1 MKSVAFTFG
10 RMNPPTTGHQLLV
23 NKLAAYA
30 KQHGASPRVYLSHS
44 TGKKDPLQYDTKI
57 AFARKAFGAI
67 VKKSPAKNIIQILKN
82 LEDEGFKK
90 VVLIAGSDRIPEFTK
105 LLNAYNGKEYNF
117 DEIEVISAGERD
129 PDADDV
135 SGMSASKLRA
145 LAKDEKTAEFMRGAP
160 STLKITDKKSLY
172 TAVRKALLGED
183 VMDYGHD
190 ERFTEFMIESAMK
203 DDDHIEGM
211 PSDAEIKKMLDDMD
225 HEELD
230 LHDTDALLLDIILG
244 EPDEEDEEEMDEERK
259 PLSIGQRQKMS
270 QRMKRMAKRLARLR
284 QIKSKMMPAQQ
295 RIKMRARKAALMSL
309 RKRAAG
315 SRGLN
320 YSELSPSQRIAVDS
334 ALYRRFGSKLNTAVD
349 RISQRILPNIRKKAQ
364 ASVAQARARQRTNEA
379 VNNND
384 NPMNVDATKLN
395 APHRRKTLAHRA
407 IEDEK
412 DIKEVRKSAIDK
424 DARDPGDTN
433 IVYQMRKTINS
444 RGAHETTFAN
454 GQKASISI
462 SDAKKM
468 LARFDSLCMPA
479 DKYEFTVQSGNSLSD
494 FRSILSRG
502 LDKSKKS
509 KISLSGRSFREFRSY
524 NKYQPDEPP
533 GTRLVGEAKS
543 SVGGVDPDANDDPN
557 KPRKV
562 NPKLDLLLR
571 LGLVDIDEL
580 QKYRRAL
587 RSSKKQALQSPE
599 MREKLADLLDRLL
612 DYTVGDTQTYS
623 RIRYRVQKASSE
635 SVDLSKKAEKS
646 GIDVDILNA
655 VFQREIVET
664 NDINRAFDRVNS
676 FIAGGKAAE
685 MDKDLSEAIENKKG
699 RIYKDGKWIGTVRHR
714 GDSFISHRTHPTKKL
729 SVVKS
734 HKTRADAEKHIIKSH
749 EMGEAVKEPTGGL
762 KDACWKGYAAV
773 GMKMK
778 NGRSVP
784 NCVPKEGVTENN
796 RQKCNM
802 TNEGTMCEAH
812 GTKACPTVTKQ
823 MSEKDRKQ
831 HPEVGGMID
840 EATYKG
846 KTVPL
851 NKPMS
856 GDVKKSKVYVD
867 PDGDGKAQ
875 KVNFGDKKLS
885 IKKNI
890 PARKKSYCARSSGQ
904 GNLTDKTKANFWSR
918 KAWEC

>member
-1 MKSVAFTFG
+1 
-10 RMNPPTTGHQLLV
+10 
-23 NKLAAYA
+23 
-30 KQHGASPRVYLSHS
+30 
-44 TGKKDPLQYDTKI
+44 
-57 AFARKAFGAI
+57 
-67 VKKSPAKNIIQILKN
+67 
-82 LEDEGFKK
+82 
-90 VVLIAGSDRIPEFTK
+90 
-105 LLNAYNGKEYNF
+105 
-117 DEIEVISAGERD
+117 
-129 PDADDV
+129 
-135 SGMSASKLRA
+135 
-145 LAKDEKTAEFMRGAP
+145 
-160 STLKITDKKSLY
+160 
-172 TAVRKALLGED
+172 
-183 VMDYGHD
+183 
-190 ERFTEFMIESAMK
+190 
-203 DDDHIEGM
+203 
-211 PSDAEIKKMLDDMD
+211 
-225 HEELD
+225 
-230 LHDTDALLLDIILG
+230 
-244 EPDEEDEEEMDEERK
+244 
-259 PLSIGQRQKMS
+259 
-270 QRMKRMAKRLARLR
+270 
-284 QIKSKMMPAQQ
+284 
-295 RIKMRARKAALMSL
+295 
-309 RKRAAG
+309 
-315 SRGLN
+315 
-320 YSELSPSQRIAVDS
+320 
-334 ALYRRFGSKLNTAVD
+334 
-349 RISQRILPNIRKKAQ
+349 
-364 ASVAQARARQRTNEA
+364 
-379 VNNND
+379 
-384 NPMNVDATKLN
+384 
-395 APHRRKTLAHRA
+395 
-407 IEDEK
+407 
-412 DIKEVRKSAIDK
+412 
-424 DARDPGDTN
+424 
-433 IVYQMRKTINS
+433 MRK
-444 RGAHETTFAN
+444 
-454 GQKASISI
+454 
-462 SDAKKM
+462 
-468 LARFDSLCMPA
+468 
-479 DKYEFTVQSGNSLSD
+479 
-494 FRSILSRG
+494 
-502 LDKSKKS
+502 
-509 KISLSGRSFREFRSY
+509 
-524 NKYQPDEPP
+524 
-533 GTRLVGEAKS
+533 
-543 SVGGVDPDANDDPN
+543 
-557 KPRKV
+557 
-562 NPKLDLLLR
+562 
-571 LGLVDIDEL
+571 
-580 QKYRRAL
+580 
-587 RSSKKQALQSPE
+587 
-599 MREKLADLLDRLL
+599 KLADLLDKLL

-623 RIRYRVQKASSE
+623 RIRYRVQKARSE

-851 NKPMS
+851 NKPMK